1 MAWKLTNKL
10 YQYYQLSTSFLY
22 VALLSRWI
30 IIFPLVGVKF
40 LPGGIHEFLMYLLFF
55 SSVIEILW
63 LFKFRGFTGAFRKRT
78 IYKDLNFLYVVLVL
92 HFHDDYEHA
101 LVLKNISYS
110 TFIVGV
116 AISQAYSHGTQI
128 FKRAPNYKRKT
139 LLWKLDTFIA
149 LPMLYCSEFVLL
161 LLNQRFPNFHTTEY
175 LDQFNKF
182 IMIIYF
188 PFALTCYRKYIAR
201 S

>member
-1 MAWKLTNKL
+1 MAWKLTHKL

-22 VALLSRWI
+22 VALLARWI
-30 IIFPLVGVKF
+30 ILFPLVGVKF
-40 LPGGIHEFLMYLLFF
+40 LPGGIHEFLIYLLFF
-55 SSVIEILW
+55 SSIIEIIW
-63 LFKFRGFTGAFRKRT
+63 LLKFRGLTGACRKRT
-78 IYKDLNFLYVVLVL
+78 IYKDLNFLYMVLII
-92 HFHDDYEHA
+92 HHHDDYEHA

-116 AISQAYSHGTQI
+116 ALSEAYCHGTQI
-128 FKRAPNYKRKT
+128 FKKAPNYKRKT
-139 LLWKLDTFIA
+139 LLMKLNMFIA

-161 LLNQRFPNFHTTEY
+161 LLNQKFPNFHTTAY